1 MSRLAANVRFWSIG
15 LLLVALVLAGWS
27 EAVAQ
32 EPTVVRVEEDWELVV
47 GDPDP
52 ATSTPQVICI
62 ISPQGDTN
70 GVYGAFELNA
80 RSIPT
85 FEAGGLQLQVWDD
98 EIELSNRRHPNGY
111 LMQESGET
119 VTWTQSM
126 AVDEGALTFDISSG
140 TSSTWGTFGG
150 VGVLRAVVETSLENL
165 DSYDPA
171 VSVANSG
178 VSYAANRV
186 TSLTLKRVR
195 YYMSDDQV
203 IPDDTQRVVHSQA
216 AE

>member
-1 MSRLAANVRFWSIG
+1 M
-15 LLLVALVLAGWS
+15 
-27 EAVAQ
+27 
-32 EPTVVRVEEDWELVV
+32 
-47 GDPDP
+47 
-52 ATSTPQVICI
+52 
-62 ISPQGDTN
+62 
-70 GVYGAFELNA
+70 
-80 RSIPT
+80 
-85 FEAGGLQLQVWDD
+85 QVWDD
-98 EIELSNRRHPNGY
+98 EIELSNRQHPNGY

-126 AVDEGALTFDISSG
+126 AIEEGALTFDISGGS
-140 TSSTWGTFGG
+140 SSTWNGFGG
-150 VGVLRAVVETSLENL
+150 EGFLRATVNTALENL
-165 DSYDPA
+165 DSYNPA

-203 IPDDTQRVVHSQA
+203 VSDDTERVVHSQA

>member
-15 LLLVALVLAGWS
+15 LLLIALVLAGWP

-32 EPTVVRVEEDWELVV
+32 DATVVRVEEDWELVV

-98 EIELSNRRHPNGY
+98 EVELSNRQHPIG
-111 LMQESGET
+111 LLLQQSDET

-126 AVDEGALTFDISSG
+126 AVDEGALTFDISGG
-140 TSSTWGTFGG
+140 TSSTWGAFGG

-203 IPDDTQRVVHSQA
+203 IEDDTERVVHSQA